1 MERRCYM
8 TKHNYKNKNEMLKI
22 SKEANKNGKRVLHND
37 HEIGSNEGVLTIV
50 DMPKIKETKLDKLK
64 QKLHNNSITGEEFL
78 EYLKLKE
85 IGS

>member
-1 MERRCYM
+1 M
-8 TKHNYKNKNEMLKI
+8 TKHKYKNKTEMLKI
-22 SKEANKNGKRVLHND
+22 EHDAIKDGKRVLHND
-37 HEIGSNEGVLTIV
+37 HELGSKEGVLTIV